1 MDKFDDV
8 DQDLINNCF
17 GGDAEKYKAA
27 LSDGDNEVIRWKD
40 LQNSA
45 TVHPEQE
52 LSAHKLIERL
62 LGYLPPSCY
71 TLPFE
76 PFLRELLNAHQSNN
90 LTEDELYDQA
100 EGVVKLI
107 RNRQI
112 ESNSCLEYEEEIY
125 QKYIDYLPQFTDQIR
140 YRLAK
145 LLGYEPELRHS
156 VAVEIFL
163 RECLIDDRFYMLAPL
178 TKTDIQAIT
187 IIKYREVLLAKGKQ
201 AADASPLIAVD
212 LILDVAAKNDMSA

>member
-8 DQDLINNCF
+8 DLELIDNCF
-17 GGDAEKYKAA
+17 GGDAEKYEAA

-40 LQNSA
+40 LHTA
-45 TVHPEQE
+45 AMVHPDQD
-52 LSAHKLIERL
+52 LSVHKLIERL
-62 LGYLPPSCY
+62 LGYRPPSCY

-76 PFLRELLNAHQSNN
+76 PFLRELLNAFDGNN
-90 LTEDELYDQA
+90 LTEDELYEQA
-100 EGVVKLI
+100 EDVVKLI
-107 RNRQI
+107 RNRQV
-112 ESNSCLEYEEEIY
+112 ENNSCLDYDQQIY
-125 QKYIDYLPQFTDQIR
+125 QKYIDYLPQFTDQVK
-140 YRLAK
+140 YRLTK

-163 RECLIDDRFYMLAPL
+163 RECLVDDRFYMLAPI

-187 IIKYREVLLAKGKQ
+187 IIKYREILLAQGKQ

-212 LILDVAAKNDMSA
+212 LLLEMAA